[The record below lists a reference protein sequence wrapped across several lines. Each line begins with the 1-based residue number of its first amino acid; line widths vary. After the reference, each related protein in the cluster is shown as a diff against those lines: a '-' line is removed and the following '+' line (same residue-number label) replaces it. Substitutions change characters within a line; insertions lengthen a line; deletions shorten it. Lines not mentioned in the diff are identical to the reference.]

1 MLETAPAR
9 SIPRIASPS
18 TFSPPLIPPLI
29 LPPQALSIL
38 LFKTALD
45 DYRQPDKGAVDRLTG
60 LRALVLLAT
69 AVLIGLL
76 VGLACS
82 RLLYRQ
88 PSFRHDPLRQVALL
102 LMCNYL
108 AYGIAESLGL
118 SGTLTLLFCS
128 LTLSHYAPRNL
139 APAAQAGAAVTF
151 ELMSMVAEA
160 FSFVYIGLTLA
171 GLRGR
176 YSLRFSFLLF
186 LALAGIRL
194 LGVFLLTPLLRLWDP
209 RLVLPFRE
217 QLAFAV
223 AGMVRGNV
231 CWAQALQVGSTDQ
244 EIASTVLVVVLLG
257 LAVFEVLLPLL
268 VRLLGLRGGGG
279 GSREGKAGARG
290 GQKGPR
296 GRCKEV
302 YKGVLQVRG
311 EEGAEEVLLVE
322 DWAEEEGGERPGA
335 RVQSQPPARA
345 PPAASVAER
354 WNAWVGAAFARL
366 DEGYLQPFFS
376 GPPAGA
382 GTAGAGETGGEER
395 EERGPCEPREKGRCR
410 PSGGMGASS
419 LEEEGPCYPEVGN
432 RPRHLSRKGEQERAR
447 LVYGNYEAIPGE
459 DPVGCPAAEADGAS
473 HDGDIEGEGEVRLR
487 RARGPG
493 GQVGGSGSDDSA

>member
-9 SIPRIASPS
+9 SPRIASPS

-151 ELMSMVAEA
+151 ELMSMLAEA

-279 GSREGKAGARG
+279 GRGEGKAGARG
-290 GQKGPR
+290 GQKGPQ

-322 DWAEEEGGERPGA
+322 DWAEEEGGDRPGA

-345 PPAASVAER
+345 PPSASVAER

-382 GTAGAGETGGEER
+382 GTGETGGEER
-395 EERGPCEPREKGRCR
+395 EEKGPCEPREKDRCR
-410 PSGGMGASS
+410 PSSGMGASS
-419 LEEEGPCYPEVGN
+419 LEEGPCYPEVGN
-432 RPRHLSRKGEQERAR
+432 RPRHRSRKGEQERAR
-447 LVYGNYEAIPGE
+447 LVYGNYEAIQGE
-459 DPVGCPAAEADGAS
+459 DPVGCPAAAGDGAS
-473 HDGDIEGEGEVRLR
+473 HDGDIEGEWEGRLR

-493 GQVGGSGSDDSA
+493 CEVGGTGSDDSA